1 MVVQLLDDDGNV
13 CVDQSVLSRMAVD
26 YFQKLFSSSGPTV
39 DRYPICRMFPGLG
52 PSVYQELGR
61 EIGPLANYA
70 LFRDWSVSKDVLVR
84 DMVILDD
91 DWNWTAFETIL
102 PVTVLVCIA
111 GAKPP
116 CVDDACDFPVWKPNG
131 NHDFT
136 IRSVYAYCALSMTD
150 NPNPLWRIL
159 AEDSVFARL
168 ADVRWEVL
176 PIQWCKLNV
185 DGACD
190 PGTGRASCGG
200 AIRNDLGQWMIEFSR
215 QLGICSSLEAEMW
228 VILDGLLCA
237 WSIRVANLILES
249 DCKKA
254 LQIIDKARSSS
265 RRTPIVD
272 HILRLLDMPWVVR
285 FGFIPREGNVIAD
298 GMAKRACGG

>member
-1 MVVQLLDDDGNV
+1 MQW
-13 CVDQSVLSRMAVD
+13 Q
-26 YFQKLFSSSGPTV
+26 
-39 DRYPICRMFPGLG
+39 ICNGSPVRFWTDSWLG
-52 PSVYQELGR
+52 

-111 GAKPP
+111 
-116 CVDDACDFPVWKPNG
+116 
-131 NHDFT
+131 
-136 IRSVYAYCALSMTD
+136 
-150 NPNPLWRIL
+150 
-159 AEDSVFARL
+159 
-168 ADVRWEVL
+168 
-176 PIQWCKLNV
+176 
-185 DGACD
+185 
-190 PGTGRASCGG
+190 
-200 AIRNDLGQWMIEFSR
+200 
-215 QLGICSSLEAEMW
+215 
-228 VILDGLLCA
+228 
-237 WSIRVANLILES
+237 
-249 DCKKA
+249 
-254 LQIIDKARSSS
+254 ARSSS